1 MNANDPIISV
11 IIPNWNG
18 AHHLPECLNS
28 LRQQRFRAFDTVV
41 VDNGSSDDSLEILA
55 RDFPWV
61 RIIERGDNGGFSA
74 AVNAGIRQTGSP
86 FVVLL
91 NNDTRAEPDW
101 LQALHEGM
109 QRYPEASMGASRML
123 LYDPPHAIDSAGDGY
138 SLRAGAGY
146 NLAAGASSDSVD
158 EDAWVFGACAGA
170 AIYRRSLFEDIGLF
184 DEDFFLVFE
193 DVDLDLR
200 AQVAGHRCIYLAN
213 AIVYHKRGAST
224 DNASL
229 EVISRSWRNTL
240 WVAGKNLPLP
250 LLAAWAL
257 FFILRA
263 VRVFVVAILDRAWR
277 KIRPST
283 ASPAPASHSP
293 IAPAPSWRQGVIVT
307 WYWPALRTALA
318 TLPHKRRALRRVRR
332 LGTLRLLPILLRP
345 QRLVQDTSRVRS

>member
-1 MNANDPIISV
+1 MNASDPIISV

-18 AHHLPECLNS
+18 AHHLPECLDS
-28 LRQQRFRAFDTVV
+28 LQQQRFRAFETVV
-41 VDNGSSDDSLEILA
+41 VDNGSTDASLELLA

-61 RIIERGDNGGFSA
+61 RIIKRGDNGGFSA

-91 NNDTRAEPDW
+91 NNDTRADSEW

-109 QRYPEASMGASRML
+109 GRYPEASMGASRML

-146 NLAAGASSDSVD
+146 NLAAGKAADSVD
-158 EDAWVFGACAGA
+158 QDAWVFGACAGA
-170 AIYRRSLFEDIGLF
+170 AIYRRTLFDDIGLF

-200 AQVAGHRCIYLAN
+200 AQVAGHRCIYLAD

-250 LLAAWAL
+250 LLAVWGL
-257 FFILRA
+257 FFGLRV
-263 VRVFVVAILDRAWR
+263 VRIFGMAILTRAWR

-283 ASPAPASHSP
+283 PAPADKS
-293 IAPAPSWRQGVIVT
+293 AAMPAPQWRQGVIAT
-307 WYWPALRTALA
+307 WYWPALNQALA
-318 TLPHKRRALRRVRR
+318 TLPRKRRELRRIRR
-332 LGTLRLLPILLRP
+332 LGTRQLLPILLKP
-345 QRLVQDTSRVRS
+345 QHPVQDAPRMKS